1 MWKCFWT
8 TRLSQIIYIVTL
20 CRIRNQCWSSCGTIW
35 FIKMSSTAEN
45 AVTEIP
51 IPEKGTYL
59 PVTKNL
65 IKPNSFWYFYVE
77 VLCTFIDKKGTGFI
91 DP

>member
-1 MWKCFWT
+1 
-8 TRLSQIIYIVTL
+8 
-20 CRIRNQCWSSCGTIW
+20 
-35 FIKMSSTAEN
+35 MSSTAEN